1 MEFDLIIRGGTI
13 VTAADVGR
21 SDIGVKDEMGYVS
34 VVDRSKDIIISGGFN
49 VFPGEI
55 EQVIWTHPSV
65 QDCAVVGRPHEKWG
79 EQVTAVIELKPGC
92 ELDTAEL
99 LAACKA
105 KLGSIKAPKQIL
117 IWNEL
122 PRSNVGKV
130 LKKDIRIR
138 LAADKVAH

>member
-1 MEFDLIIRGGTI
+1 MQL
-13 VTAADVGR
+13 
-21 SDIGVKDEMGYVS
+21 VS

-49 VFPGEI
+49 IFPGEV
-55 EQVIWTHPSV
+55 EQVIWMHPAV
-65 QDCAVVGRPHEKWG
+65 QDCAVVGRAHEKWG
-79 EQVTAVIELKPGC
+79 EQVTAVIELKAGC
-92 ELDTAEL
+92 ELDTDEL

-138 LAADKVAH
+138 LAGDEGAH